1 MSLRRSARSSAQVT
15 KSYNYNEYDSD
26 DEDQKFKQIIGY
38 ESGSDFE
45 DEMKHHGYDSEDDN
59 ANRKDKYANFK

>member
-1 MSLRRSARSSAQVT
+1 MVLRRSARSSAQVT

-38 ESGSDFE
+38 ISDESDFE
-45 DEMKHHGYDSEDDN
+45 DEMKHQVESRN
-59 ANRKDKYANFK
+59 NTSKILI